1 MLRIVYQFGMFLDGL
16 VLLFRWRILR
26 LPTQRIVSSWPAML
40 FYFDVD
46 FTGLLDR
53 FLFYECDHPLEF
65 VGDLFITEAVRIGHN
80 VDEQSVV
87 CFGCG

>member
-1 MLRIVYQFGMFLDGL
+1 
-16 VLLFRWRILR
+16 
-26 LPTQRIVSSWPAML
+26 ML

-53 FLFYECDHPLEF
+53 FLFYECNHPLEF
-65 VGDLFITEAVRIGHN
+65 VGDLFIAEAVRIGHD

-87 CFGCG
+87 CFGCDSRTVSQDWGRRVQSAASQDLNRVRASF